1 MQVIDSDNARL
12 AVVNLRQAIDVYN
25 HSVNAAIKIERL

>member
-12 AVVNLRQAIDVYN
+12 AIVNFRQAVDFYN
-25 HSVNAAIKIERL
+25 HSVDSAITVERL